1 MHQAWKKFLCNWQGK
16 QNEESSTTEMRQFL
30 FFVQKEFYHLL
41 RDPRTMFILFGMPL
55 MQILI
60 FGFALTN
67 EVKNTRIAILD
78 NSKDPVTAEI
88 IQQLEAS
95 RYFDVVR
102 NIKGNDELEPAFQEG
117 KIKMAVVFPAR
128 FQYSLLHENQASIQ
142 LIADATDP
150 NVANT
155 LTNYAT
161 AIILDYQ
168 NNMKGQVEF
177 PYAINTEM
185 RMLYNPQLKG
195 SYNFVPGVMAMVL
208 MLVCAMMTS
217 ISIVREKEMG
227 TMEIILVSPI
237 VPIRVVIAK
246 MVPYF
251 LLSAVNIASILL
263 LSVFVL
269 DVPIQGNL
277 VLLVSECLL
286 FTITVLA
293 LGLLISS
300 ITDSQQIAMLI
311 SLMGLFLP
319 TVMLSGFM
327 FPIENMPL
335 PLQIVSNLVPA
346 KWFYYIVKNVM
357 IKGLSFEYVWKETL
371 VLIAMTTVY
380 MLVSIKKF
388 KTRLE

>member
-1 MHQAWKKFLCNWQGK
+1 
-16 QNEESSTTEMRQFL
+16 MRQFL
-30 FFVQKEFYHLL
+30 YFIKKEFFHLW
-41 RDPRTMFILFGMPL
+41 RDRRTMFILFGMPL

-78 NSKDPVTAEI
+78 NSKDEATKAI
-88 IQQLEAS
+88 INQLEAS
-95 RYFDVVR
+95 RYFDIQEDIR
-102 NIKGNDELEPAFQEG
+102 SNGDLEKAFQTG
-117 KIKMAVVFPAR
+117 KIKMAVVFPDR
-128 FQYSLLHENQASIQ
+128 FQDQLLHANKASIQ
-142 LIADATDP
+142 LIGDATDP
-150 NVANT
+150 NIATT
-155 LTNYAT
+155 LIQYASSV
-161 AIILDYQ
+161 ILDYQ
-168 NNMKGQVEF
+168 EDMKGFQTF
-177 PYAINTEM
+177 PYTINAQI
-185 RMLYNPQLKG
+185 RMLYNPQMKG

-227 TMEIILVSPI
+227 TMEVILVSPI

-251 LLSAVNIASILL
+251 LLSTINIASILL

-277 VLLVSECLL
+277 LLLVSECLL
-286 FTITVLA
+286 FTVTVLA

-300 ITDSQQIAMLI
+300 VAGSQQVAMLI

-319 TVMLSGFM
+319 TIMLSGFM
-327 FPIENMPL
+327 FPVENMPI
-335 PLQIVSNLVPA
+335 PLQVISNIVPA

-357 IKGLSFEYVWKETL
+357 IKGLGFAYIWKETL
-371 VLIAMTTVY
+371 ILTGMTIFFMV
-380 MLVSIKKF
+380 VSIKRF

>member
-1 MHQAWKKFLCNWQGK
+1 MK
-16 QNEESSTTEMRQFL
+16 QFF
-30 FFVQKEFYHLL
+30 FFVEKEFYHLI
-41 RDPRTMFILFGMPL
+41 RDTRTLFILFGMPL

-78 NSKDPVTAEI
+78 NSKDDATTAI
-88 IQQLEAS
+88 IRQLEAS

-102 NIKGNDELEPAFQEG
+102 YIRNYGELEPAFQEG
-117 KIKMAVVFPAR
+117 RVKLVVVFPQQ
-128 FQYSLLHENQASIQ
+128 FQHTLLHENRASIQ
-142 LIADATDP
+142 LVADATDP

-155 LTNYAT
+155 LANYAT
-161 AIILDYQ
+161 AVIMDYQ
-168 NNMKGQVEF
+168 QRSNGLQSI
-177 PYAINTEM
+177 PYTINTEM

-195 SYNFVPGVMAMVL
+195 SYSFVPGVMAMVL

-217 ISIVREKEMG
+217 ISIVREKELG
-227 TMEIILVSPI
+227 TMEIMLVSPI
-237 VPIRVVIAK
+237 RPIRVVVAK

-251 LLSAVNIASILL
+251 LLSSINIGSILV

-277 VLLVSECLL
+277 VLLVAECLL
-286 FTITVLA
+286 FTVTVLA

-300 ITDSQQIAMLI
+300 ATDSQQIAMLI

-327 FPIENMPL
+327 FPVENMPL
-335 PLQIVSNLVPA
+335 PLRVVSNIVPA
-346 KWFYYIVKNVM
+346 KWFYTIVKNIM
-357 IKGLSFEYVWKETL
+357 IKGLGFDFVWKETIVL
-371 VLIAMTTVY
+371 VIMTVLF
-380 MLVSIKKF
+380 MAVSIRKF
-388 KTRLE
+388 KIRLE

>member
-1 MHQAWKKFLCNWQGK
+1 MK
-16 QNEESSTTEMRQFL
+16 QFL
-30 FFVQKEFYHLL
+30 FFIRKEFLHVW
-41 RDPRTMFILFGMPL
+41 RDKRTMLILFGMPI

-67 EVKNTRIAILD
+67 EVKNTRIGILD
-78 NSKDPVTAEI
+78 KSKDETTTAI
-88 IQQLEAS
+88 IHQLQAS
-95 RYFDVVR
+95 RYFDVVE
-102 NIKGNDELEPAFQEG
+102 NISDNSKLVPSFQAG
-117 KIKMAVVFPAR
+117 DIKLVVVFPEN
-128 FQYSLLHENQASIQ
+128 FQEQLLHSNTAAVQ
-142 LIADATDP
+142 LIGDATDP
-150 NVANT
+150 NTANT
-155 LTNYAT
+155 LINYAT
-161 AIILDYQ
+161 AVILDYQ
-168 NNMKGQVEF
+168 SNLRNRPPL
-177 PYAINTEM
+177 PYTINTET

-237 VPIRVVIAK
+237 VPIRIVIAK

-263 LSVFVL
+263 LSVYAL
-269 DVPIQGNL
+269 DVPIRGNL
-277 VLLVSECLL
+277 ALLVVECLM
-286 FTITVLA
+286 FTVTVLA

-300 ITDSQQIAMLI
+300 ISNSQEVAMLI

-319 TVMLSGFM
+319 TIMLSGFM

-335 PLQIVSNLVPA
+335 GLRIFSNIVPA
-346 KWFYYIVKNVM
+346 KWFYIIVRNIM
-357 IKGLSFEYVWKETL
+357 IKGVGFEYVWKETL
-371 VLIAMTTVY
+371 ILLSMTVFF
-380 MLVSIKKF
+380 MAISIKNF

>member
-1 MHQAWKKFLCNWQGK
+1 
-16 QNEESSTTEMRQFL
+16 
-30 FFVQKEFYHLL
+30 
-41 RDPRTMFILFGMPL
+41 MFILFGLPVT
-55 MQILI
+55 QILI

-78 NSKDPVTAEI
+78 NSKDEI
-88 IQQLEAS
+88 TSAIIHQLNAS
-95 RYFDVVR
+95 RYFDIVR
-102 NIKGNDELEPAFQEG
+102 DIKSDHELEAAFREG
-117 KIKMAVVFPAR
+117 KIKMAVVFPTQ
-128 FQYSLLHENQASIQ
+128 FQYSLLHANKAAIQ
-142 LIADATDP
+142 LVTDATDP

-155 LTNYAT
+155 LANYAT
-161 AIILDYQ
+161 AVIIDFQ
-168 NNMKGQVEF
+168 SNMKGNQDL
-177 PYAINTEM
+177 PYTIHTEM
-185 RMLYNPQLKG
+185 RMLYNPQMKG

-227 TMEIILVSPI
+227 TMEVILVSPI
-237 VPIRVVIAK
+237 IPLRVVIAK

-251 LLSAVNIASILL
+251 LLSSVNIASILL

-371 VLIAMTTVY
+371 VLVAMTTVY

>member
-1 MHQAWKKFLCNWQGK
+1 MK
-16 QNEESSTTEMRQFL
+16 QFI
-30 FFVQKEFYHLL
+30 FFIRKEFFHLW
-41 RDPRTMFILFGMPL
+41 RDKKTLFILFGLPVT
-55 MQILI
+55 QILI

-78 NSKDPVTAEI
+78 NSKDETTNAI
-88 IQQLEAS
+88 IRQLNAS
-95 RYFDVVR
+95 RYFDIVR
-102 NIKGNDELEPAFQEG
+102 DIKSDHELEAAFREG
-117 KIKMAVVFPAR
+117 KIRMAVVFPTQ
-128 FQYSLLHENQASIQ
+128 FQYLLLHTNRAAVQ
-142 LIADATDP
+142 LVTDAIDP

-155 LTNYAT
+155 LANYAT
-161 AIILDYQ
+161 AIIMDYQ
-168 NNMKGQVEF
+168 SSMKGHQDL
-177 PYAINTEM
+177 PHTINTEL
-185 RMLYNPQLKG
+185 RMLYNPQMKG

-227 TMEIILVSPI
+227 TMEVILVSPI

-263 LSVFVL
+263 LSFYL
-269 DVPIQGNL
+269 LEVPIQGNL
-277 VLLVSECLL
+277 ALLVGECLF

-300 ITDSQQIAMLI
+300 VADSQQTAMLI

-319 TVMLSGFM
+319 TIMLSGFM
-327 FPIENMPL
+327 FPVENMPV
-335 PLQIVSNLVPA
+335 PLQVVSNLVPA
-346 KWFYYIVKNVM
+346 KWFYYIVKNIM
-357 IKGLSFEYVWKETL
+357 IKGLGFEFVWKETL
-371 VLIAMTTVY
+371 ILAGMTLFFMV
-380 MLVSIKKF
+380 VSIRKF

>member
-117 KIKMAVVFPAR
+117 KIKLAVVFPAR

-371 VLIAMTTVY
+371 VLVAMTTVY

>member
-1 MHQAWKKFLCNWQGK
+1 MK
-16 QNEESSTTEMRQFL
+16 Q
-30 FFVQKEFYHLL
+30 FFFFIQKEVYHLV
-41 RDPRTMFILFGMPL
+41 RDRRTLLILFGMPL

-67 EVKNTRIAILD
+67 EVKNARIAIQD
-78 NSKDPVTAEI
+78 NSKDEISREI
-88 IQQLEAS
+88 IHELEAS
-95 RYFDVVR
+95 RYFDIVQ
-102 NIKGNDELEPAFQEG
+102 NLEGEQSLERAFQEG
-117 KIKMAVVFPAR
+117 VIKLAIVFPPQ
-128 FQYSLLHENQASIQ
+128 FQRSLLHENQADVQ

-150 NVANT
+150 NIANT
-155 LTNYAT
+155 LSNYAA

-168 NNMKGQVEF
+168 NNMKGQQDF
-177 PYAINTEM
+177 PYAINTEL
-185 RMLYNPQLKG
+185 RMMYNPQLKG

-227 TMEIILVSPI
+227 TMEVILVSPM
-237 VPIRVVIAK
+237 VPIRMIVAK

-269 DVPIQGNL
+269 DVPIRGNL

-286 FTITVLA
+286 FTITVLS

-300 ITDSQQIAMLI
+300 VTDSQQVAMLI

-335 PLQIVSNLVPA
+335 PLRTISNVVPA
-346 KWFYYIVKNVM
+346 KWFYNIVKNVM
-357 IKGLSFEYVWKETL
+357 IKGVSFEYVWKETL
-371 VLIAMTTVY
+371 ILVGMTVFF
-380 MLVSIKKF
+380 LFVSIKKF
-388 KTRLE
+388 KSRLE

>member
-1 MHQAWKKFLCNWQGK
+1 MN
-16 QNEESSTTEMRQFL
+16 QFI
-30 FFVQKEFYHLL
+30 FFIRKEFFHLW
-41 RDPRTMFILFGMPL
+41 RDRQTLIILFGMPI

-67 EVKNTRIAILD
+67 EVKNARIAVLD
-78 NSKDPVTAEI
+78 LSKDYASRAIVEQI
-88 IQQLEAS
+88 SAS
-95 RYFDVVR
+95 RYFDIGM
-102 NIKGNDELEPAFQEG
+102 NLKEPADVERAFQQG
-117 KIKMAVVFPAR
+117 AVKLVLVFPSE
-128 FQYSLLHENQASIQ
+128 FEHDLLHENKATIQ

-150 NVANT
+150 NVATT

-161 AIILDYQ
+161 GIIMDYQ
-168 NNMKGQVEF
+168 AGRRGIPALPLEIK
-177 PYAINTEM
+177 TEM

-227 TMEIILVSPI
+227 TMEVILVSPI
-237 VPIRVVIAK
+237 VPFRVIIAK
-246 MVPYF
+246 MIPYF

-269 DVPIQGNL
+269 DVPIQGS
-277 VLLVSECLL
+277 VWLLVAECLL
-286 FTITVLA
+286 FTVTVLS

-300 ITDSQQIAMLI
+300 ISDSQEVAMLV

-327 FPIENMPL
+327 FPVENMPAA
-335 PLQIVSNLVPA
+335 LQVISNIVPA
-346 KWFYYIVKNVM
+346 KWFYYIVRDVM
-357 IKGLSFEYVWKETL
+357 IKGLTFDYIWKETL
-371 VLIAMTTVY
+371 VLVGMTLFFMV
-380 MLVSIKKF
+380 VSLAKF

>member
-1 MHQAWKKFLCNWQGK
+1 MK
-16 QNEESSTTEMRQFL
+16 QFL
-30 FFVQKEFYHLL
+30 FFVQKEFYHVW
-41 RDPRTMFILFGMPL
+41 RDKRTMLILFGMPI

-67 EVKNTRIAILD
+67 EVKNARIAVLD
-78 NSKDPVTAEI
+78 LAKDNASRGI
-88 IQQLEAS
+88 IEQLSAS
-95 RYFDVVR
+95 RYFD
-102 NIKGNDELEPAFQEG
+102 IGQYLTAAEEIEKAFQSG
-117 KIKMAVVFPAR
+117 TVKMAVVFPSG
-128 FQYSLLHENQASIQ
+128 FENHLLHGNQATVQ

-150 NVANT
+150 NVATT
-155 LTNYAT
+155 LANYAT
-161 AIILDYQ
+161 GIIMDYQ
-168 NNMKGQVEF
+168 SGRRGAQPAPLSIK
-177 PYAINTEM
+177 TEI

-195 SYNFVPGVMAMVL
+195 SYSFVPGVMAMVL

-227 TMEIILVSPI
+227 TMEVILVSPI
-237 VPIRVVIAK
+237 IPIRVVIAK

-251 LLSAVNIASILL
+251 LLSAVNIGSILL

-277 VLLVSECLL
+277 GLLVSECLL
-286 FTITVLA
+286 FTVTVLS

-300 ITDSQQIAMLI
+300 VADSQQVAMLV

-327 FPIENMPL
+327 FPVENMPTA
-335 PLQIVSNLVPA
+335 LQVLSNLVPA
-346 KWFYYIVKNVM
+346 KWFYYIIRNVM
-357 IKGLSFEYVWKETL
+357 IKGLTFDYVWRETL
-371 VLIAMTTVY
+371 VLAGMTLFFMV
-380 MLVSIKKF
+380 VSVRKF

>member
-1 MHQAWKKFLCNWQGK
+1 MW
-16 QNEESSTTEMRQFL
+16 
-30 FFVQKEFYHLL
+30 
-41 RDPRTMFILFGMPL
+41 RDKRTMFILFGMPI

-67 EVKNTRIAILD
+67 EVKNSRIAILD
-78 NSKDPVTAEI
+78 NSKDETTAAI
-88 IQQLEAS
+88 INQLQAS
-95 RYFDVVR
+95 RYFDIQE
-102 NIKGNDELEPAFQEG
+102 NIHVNSELVPAFQAG
-117 KIKMAVVFPAR
+117 NIKLAIVFPEN
-128 FQYSLLHENQASIQ
+128 FQEQLLHTHSVAVQ
-142 LIADATDP
+142 LIGDATDP
-150 NVANT
+150 NTANT
-155 LTNYAT
+155 LINYAS
-161 AIILDYQ
+161 AIIIDYQ
-168 NNMKGQVEF
+168 NNLRNQIKF
-177 PYAINTEM
+177 PNTINTET

-251 LLSAVNIASILL
+251 ILSAVNIGSILL
-263 LSVFVL
+263 LSVYAL
-269 DVPIQGNL
+269 DVPIRGSL

-286 FTITVLA
+286 FTVTVLA

-300 ITDSQQIAMLI
+300 IANSQQVAMLI

-319 TVMLSGFM
+319 TIMLSGFM
-327 FPIENMPL
+327 FPIENMPVGL
-335 PLQIVSNLVPA
+335 RIFSNIVPA
-346 KWFYYIVKNVM
+346 KWFYIIVRNIM
-357 IKGLSFEYVWKETL
+357 IKGIGFEHVWKETL
-371 VLIAMTTVY
+371 ILIGMTVFF
-380 MLVSIKKF
+380 MMVSIKKF

>member
-1 MHQAWKKFLCNWQGK
+1 MK
-16 QNEESSTTEMRQFL
+16 QFL
-30 FFVQKEFYHLL
+30 FFIQKEFYHLV
-41 RDPRTMFILFGMPL
+41 RDRRTLLILFGMPL

-67 EVKNTRIAILD
+67 EVKNARIAIQD
-78 NSKDPVTAEI
+78 NSKDEISREI
-88 IQQLEAS
+88 IHQLEAS
-95 RYFDVVR
+95 RYFDIIQ
-102 NIKGNDELEPAFQEG
+102 NLEGEKSLERAFQEG
-117 KIKMAVVFPAR
+117 VVKLAVVFPPQ
-128 FQYSLLHENQASIQ
+128 FQHSLLHENKGNIQ

-150 NVANT
+150 NIANT
-155 LTNYAT
+155 LANYAT

-168 NNMKGQVEF
+168 NNMKGQQEF
-177 PYAINTEM
+177 PYAIETEL

-227 TMEIILVSPI
+227 TMEVILVSPM
-237 VPIRVVIAK
+237 VPIRMIIAK

-269 DVPIQGNL
+269 DVPIRGNL

-300 ITDSQQIAMLI
+300 VTDSQQVAMLI

-335 PLQIVSNLVPA
+335 PLRTISNFVPA
-346 KWFYYIVKNVM
+346 KWFYNIVKNVM
-357 IKGLSFEYVWKETL
+357 IKGVTFRFVWKETL
-371 VLIAMTTVY
+371 ILTGMTIFF
-380 MLVSIKKF
+380 LFVSIKKF